1 MAEEH
6 NGASSAH
13 EAAVKVMSGNFAIF
27 ARGKTPGRK
36 QDTLPAIQNNNN
48 YNISIWTRTV
58 MHWA

>member
-27 ARGKTPGRK
+27 APGKAPGRK
-36 QDTLPAIQNNNN
+36 
-48 YNISIWTRTV
+48 
-58 MHWA
+58 